1 MVQIHRILRKDEDSP
16 WRFVV
21 VYRRVSW
28 WKTILIEST
37 TKSPRHRGL
46 VGTIVCSLGFPR
58 FLRLFLFI
66 WGKPWKNEDFEPTN
80 WSLGFRWC
88 SVSNRWFLGFVIF
101 FWKPICRFTKPK
113 NHLFT
118 NPGNKSK
125 NHFGCR
131 STEICKRLFP
141 GKGSTFRE
149 KLLYLSTKKKTPGN
163 SCGWRATDNMGVSR
177 NSGTPKWLVSC
188 RKWY

>member
-66 WGKPWKNEDFEPTN
+66 GGKPWKNEDFEPTN

-131 STEICKRLFP
+131 STEICKHLFP

-149 KLLYLSTKKKTPGN
+149 KLLSKH
-163 SCGWRATDNMGVSR
+163 
-177 NSGTPKWLVSC
+177 
-188 RKWY
+188 

>member
-1 MVQIHRILRKDEDSP
+1 MVFARKHEDVP
-16 WRFVV
+16 WRFV
-21 VYRRVSW
+21 SLPEGNL
-28 WKTILIEST
+28 KAAILIEST
-37 TKSPRHRGL
+37 TKSPRRRGL

-58 FLRLFLFI
+58 FLRLFLFFV
-66 WGKPWKNEDFEPTN
+66 KPWKNEDFEPTN

-131 STEICKRLFP
+131 STEICNVYFLERDQP
-141 GKGSTFRE
+141 SGRN
-149 KLLYLSTKKKTPGN
+149 LSKH
-163 SCGWRATDNMGVSR
+163 
-177 NSGTPKWLVSC
+177 
-188 RKWY
+188 